1 MQLLFQAMQLL
12 SAIELCL
19 SSGEDDSNMKN
30 INTVQSLLKEEVDK
44 AQSLLGSSHDKAI
57 KVSMCCSEY

>member
-1 MQLLFQAMQLL
+1 
-12 SAIELCL
+12 
-19 SSGEDDSNMKN
+19 MKN